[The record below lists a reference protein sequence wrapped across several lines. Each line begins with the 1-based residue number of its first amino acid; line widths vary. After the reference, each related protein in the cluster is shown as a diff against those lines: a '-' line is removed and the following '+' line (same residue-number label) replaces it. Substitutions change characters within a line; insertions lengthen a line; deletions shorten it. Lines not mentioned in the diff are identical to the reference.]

1 MARGWMDFVEGR
13 LETPFGPM
21 HFAITQGDHVSI
33 SAGGS
38 TDKLPRILVN
48 RVPYYTHLHLFLQ
61 PDGSW
66 IRKDEYREPYM
77 SRTAGDDA
85 TRSAREKAYVGIKQA
100 WEAFIAGDEI
110 SLLEAERSHLNND
123 IIRVEEQLKK
133 AEKVVEDL
141 DTKRDRL
148 LAGEQAIEN
157 RRKELM
163 KQGGYPAPRDWSPR
177 GEVPEH
183 GEEE

>member
-1 MARGWMDFVEGR
+1 MARGWMDYVEGR

-33 SAGGS
+33 SAGGGTS
-38 TDKLPRILVN
+38 DKTPRIVVN
-48 RVPYYTHLHLFLQ
+48 RVPYYAHFHFFLQ

-66 IRKDEYREPYM
+66 AQRNYSDVHMSPEP
-77 SRTAGDDA
+77 SRV
-85 TRSAREKAYVGIKQA
+85 AREKAYKGIKAA
-100 WEAFIAGDEI
+100 WETFIAGDEI
-110 SLLEAERSHLNND
+110 SLLEAERGHLNNEIRSVEDD
-123 IIRVEEQLKK
+123 IEK
-133 AEKVVEDL
+133 AQKVVDDL
-141 DTKRDRL
+141 AAKRNDL
-148 LAGEQAIEN
+148 LSQEQAIEN

-183 GEEE
+183 GEEEEI